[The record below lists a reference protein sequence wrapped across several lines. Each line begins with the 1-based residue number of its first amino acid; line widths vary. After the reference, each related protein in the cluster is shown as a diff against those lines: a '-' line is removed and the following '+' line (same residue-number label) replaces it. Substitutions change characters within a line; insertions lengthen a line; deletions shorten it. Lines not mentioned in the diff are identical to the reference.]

1 MQTDPRW
8 WGADSLQWRP
18 SRWIVPGPKRQDTE
32 GVTAPSD
39 LGVALEGETIFRPA
53 DGTYL
58 PWSDGARGCPG
69 RRYSEVVF
77 VAILASL
84 LRNHR
89 VEGIPAEDGEDRAAM
104 KARLLRAMEN
114 SITAISIQMKSEV
127 AVQWVRL

>member
-18 SRWIVPGPKRQDTE
+18 SRWIVPGQKRPDTE
-32 GVTAPSD
+32 DVTAQSD
-39 LGVALEGETIFRPA
+39 LGVALDGETVFRTA

-69 RRYSEVVF
+69 RRFSEVVF

-84 LRNHR
+84 LRNPR
-89 VEGIPAEDGEDRAAM
+89 VEGVPAEDGEDNAAM
-104 KARLLRAMEN
+104 KAHLLRAMED
-114 SITAISIQMKSEV
+114 STTAISIQMRSEA
-127 AVQWVRL
+127 AVQWMRF